1 MALVKKIELELHGEL
16 GIRRGFYI
24 GLFDSN
30 GDAYNFSV
38 GINFPAANNE
48 FKDGMKTTTSEF
60 TLNNDPVGSVTV
72 APAQKYGEMS
82 ACVDP
87 GPRSYLWWRGNDST
101 PWANNML
108 CFLFGAR
115 TDQPAPWKIILTFS
129 KAIDI
134 YKASIFQDIAGGVA
148 PIGDLDIKVID
159 EKQAVLASM
168 LYTVEQQ
175 NLDYPVKEV
184 TVGTYPYSYSYV
196 IIGDGASFNPPLVPL
211 NLRPTLPK
219 SIKVMNIDGGLYIR
233 PKQA

>member
-1 MALVKKIELELHGEL
+1 M
-16 GIRRGFYI
+16 RRGFYI

-30 GDAYNFSV
+30 GDAYNFSE
-38 GINFPAANNE
+38 GINFPAANGE
-48 FKDGMKTTTSEF
+48 YQDGIKTTTSEF
-60 TLNNDPVGSVTV
+60 TLKNDPVGSVTV

-87 GPRSYLWWRGNDST
+87 GQRSYMWWRGNDDS

-115 TDQPAPWKIILTFS
+115 TDQPGPWKIILTFS
-129 KAIDI
+129 KTIDI
-134 YKASIFQDIAGGVA
+134 YKAAIFQDIAGGGA
-148 PIGDLDIKVID
+148 LIGDLGIKVIG
-159 EKQAVLASM
+159 ENQAVLASM

-175 NLDYPVKEV
+175 NLDYPITEIKH
-184 TVGTYPYSYSYV
+184 TNGAYWYSL
-196 IIGDGASFNPPLVPL
+196 IGDGPSFIPPLLPL

-219 SIKVMNIDGGLYIR
+219 SIKVMSIDGGLYIR

>member
-16 GIRRGFYI
+16 GMRRGFYI

-30 GDAYNFSV
+30 GDAYNFSE
-38 GINFPAANNE
+38 GINFPAANGE
-48 FKDGMKTTTSEF
+48 YQDGIKTTTSEF

-87 GPRSYLWWRGNDST
+87 GQRSYMWWRGNASS

-115 TDQPAPWKIILTFS
+115 TDQPGPWKIILTFS
-129 KAIDI
+129 KTIDI
-134 YKASIFQDIAGGVA
+134 YKAAIFQDIAGGGA
-148 PIGDLDIKVID
+148 LIGDLGIKVIG
-159 EKQAVLASM
+159 ENQSVLASTV
-168 LYTVEQQ
+168 YTAEQQ
-175 NLDYPVKEV
+175 SLDYPKEV
-184 TVGTYPYSYSYV
+184 IATLTPEIPFSAPFVS
-196 IIGDGASFNPPLVPL
+196 L
-211 NLRPTLPK
+211 NIKPTLPALPK
-219 SIKVMNIDGGLYIR
+219 TIKVINKDGRIYIK

>member
-48 FKDGMKTTTSEF
+48 YKDGMKTTTSEF

-72 APAQKYGEMS
+72 APAQKYGDMS
-82 ACVDP
+82 VCMDP
-87 GPRSYLWWRGNDST
+87 GQRSFLWGRGNDRS

-134 YKASIFQDIAGGVA
+134 YNVAIFQDELGGGA
-148 PIGDLDIKVID
+148 PIGDLEIKVID
-159 EKQAVLASM
+159 EKQATLASAA
-168 LYTVEQQ
+168 YTAEQQ
-175 NLDYPVKEV
+175 SLDYPMD
-184 TVGTYPYSYSYV
+184 V
-196 IIGDGASFNPPLVPL
+196 IRALTPEIPFSPPFVPL

-219 SIKVMNIDGGLYIR
+219 SIKVMSIDGGLYIR

>member
-1 MALVKKIELELHGEL
+1 MSAE
-16 GIRRGFYI
+16 
-24 GLFDSN
+24 
-30 GDAYNFSV
+30 FS
-38 GINFPAANNE
+38 
-48 FKDGMKTTTSEF
+48 
-60 TLNNDPVGSVTV
+60 LNNDPVGSVTV

-87 GPRSYLWWRGNDST
+87 GPRSYLWWRGNDSS

-134 YKASIFQDIAGGVA
+134 YNVAIFQDIAGGVA
-148 PIGDLDIKVID
+148 HIGDLGIKVIG
-159 EKQAVLASM
+159 ENKSVLASV

-184 TVGTYPYSYSYV
+184 NMGSYSYEIV
-196 IIGDGASFNPPLVPL
+196 GDGPSFIPPFVPL

-219 SIKVMNIDGGLYIR
+219 SIKVMNIDGEIYIK

>member
-30 GDAYNFSV
+30 GNRYNFSE
-38 GINFPAANNE
+38 GINFPPASQGWSE
-48 FKDGMKTTTSEF
+48 GIITTSAEF
-60 TLNNDPVGSVTV
+60 SLNGDPVGSVTV
-72 APAQKYGEMS
+72 APAQQYGEIS

-87 GPRSYLWWRGNDST
+87 GPRSYLWWRGNEST

-108 CFLFGAR
+108 CFIFGAR
-115 TDQPAPWKIILTFS
+115 TDQPAPWNIILTFS

-134 YKASIFQDIAGGVA
+134 YKVTLFQDVAGGVA
-148 PIGDLDIKVID
+148 PIGDLGIKVIG
-159 EKQAVLASM
+159 ENQAVLASAA
-168 LYTVEQQ
+168 YTVEQQ

-184 TVGTYPYSYSYV
+184 TVGTDPYSYSYT
-196 IIGDGASFNPPLVPL
+196 IIGNGPSFIPPFVPL

-219 SIKVMNIDGGLYIR
+219 SIKVINMDGGMYIR

>member
-1 MALVKKIELELHGEL
+1 MALVKKIELEITGDVF
-16 GIRRGFYI
+16 RRGFHI
-24 GLFDSN
+24 RLFDSN
-30 GDAYNFSV
+30 GDAYNFSE
-38 GINFPAANNE
+38 GINFPAANGE
-48 FKDGMKTTTSEF
+48 YQDGIKTTTSEF

-87 GPRSYLWWRGNDST
+87 GQRSYLWWREDDST

-148 PIGDLDIKVID
+148 PI
-159 EKQAVLASM
+159 
-168 LYTVEQQ
+168 
-175 NLDYPVKEV
+175 
-184 TVGTYPYSYSYV
+184 
-196 IIGDGASFNPPLVPL
+196 
-211 NLRPTLPK
+211 
-219 SIKVMNIDGGLYIR
+219 
-233 PKQA
+233 

>member
-16 GIRRGFYI
+16 GMRRGFYI

-30 GDAYNFSV
+30 GDAYNFSE
-38 GINFPAANNE
+38 GINFPAANGE
-48 FKDGMKTTTSEF
+48 YKDGMKTTTSEF

-87 GPRSYLWWRGNDST
+87 GQRSYLWWRGGDST

-159 EKQAVLASM
+159 ENQAVLASM

-184 TVGTYPYSYSYV
+184 TVGTYPYSYSYDIV
-196 IIGDGASFNPPLVPL
+196 GDGPSFIPPLLPL

-219 SIKVMNIDGGLYIR
+219 SIKVVSIDGGLYIR